1 MRTALVAAAALIL
14 GGCDE
19 YKFAPGP
26 IEHYQKSIELD
37 KSELARVQ
45 LKMGAGKMV
54 VGGGSPRLMDA
65 DFEYDIPS
73 WKPTVRYDATG
84 FRGELLIEQPS
95 SSKSTNNVTYN
106 WDLRFNDKLP
116 LDVAANLGAGEAH
129 LNLGTLNLRNLVVHM
144 GVGEVQLDL
153 RGTPT
158 HDYNV
163 EIHGGVGEAVVHLPP
178 SVGIVAT
185 AAGGIGNIDVRGL
198 EKQDGRW
205 VNASHEHSPVT
216 IHVDVKGG
224 IGNITLIAE

>member
-1 MRTALVAAAALIL
+1 MRTALAAAALIL

-37 KSELARVQ
+37 KSEAARVQ

-129 LNLGTLNLRNLVVHM
+129 LNLGTLNLRSLVVHM

-198 EKQDGRW
+198 ENQDGRW